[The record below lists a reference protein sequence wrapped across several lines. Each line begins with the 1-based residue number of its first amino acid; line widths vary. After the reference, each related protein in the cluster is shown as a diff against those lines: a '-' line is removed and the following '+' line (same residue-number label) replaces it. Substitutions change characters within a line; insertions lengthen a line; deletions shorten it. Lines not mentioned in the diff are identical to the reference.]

1 MNTVIRKIGNSEGI
15 IIPKEVL
22 ETLGLRAGDSVVLL
36 SDKGELRLR
45 PLTNSPADFEERM
58 KVARERMK
66 KYEVALR
73 ELAK

>member
-15 IIPKEVL
+15 IIPRDVL
-22 ETLGLRAGDSVVLL
+22 ESLGLRAGDSVVLIE
-36 SDKGELRLR
+36 DKGEIRLR
-45 PLTNSPADFEERM
+45 PAPLSAQDFEARM

-66 KYEVALR
+66 KYETALR